1 MSGGWSRSDGLQ
13 TGQGMPAP
21 PHWQASARSE
31 KKPHGRS
38 GCASQVSSQTG
49 HLPFADISI
58 QGRLSWRLRSF
69 KDFLGRRLDPEVR
82 GACGASRTCGACW
95 TCWTGCADR
104 VYRASHA
111 RIAFVTLLPFAP
123 AGPGGPAGPSKHPP
137 SASAATIATIVGI
150 FFHAHS
156 LHRRVQQVWRFT
168 SSDIIRP
175 MNEFVDRGLG

>member
-1 MSGGWSRSDGLQ
+1 MDCRPGRACRRRRIGRHLPDRRRNPMADRDAPRRCRRRQGICRSPTFQFKAALVGGFVLLRISWVAVWTL
-13 TGQGMPAP
+13 
-21 PHWQASARSE
+21 
-31 KKPHGRS
+31 RS
-38 GCASQVSSQTG
+38 G
-49 HLPFADISI
+49 
-58 QGRLSWRLRSF
+58 
-69 KDFLGRRLDPEVR
+69 